1 MHAFTIS
8 VCTHSQ
14 DFNVAIYV
22 YTVRICYVPSP
33 TLKIHT
39 PGTPTLLVSLI
50 LRMLE
55 VRDPGIVTWL
65 MPSPALI
72 PATAPP
78 PEVHSISAYKN
89 ITNDSY

>member
-1 MHAFTIS
+1 MFVFQYAHIQ
-8 VCTHSQ
+8 CT
-14 DFNVAIYV
+14 YV
-22 YTVRICYVPSP
+22 DRCKHTHIPSP
-33 TLKIHT
+33 TLKIHI
-39 PGTPTLLVSLI
+39 PGTPTLLVSSI

-65 MPSPALI
+65 IPSPTLI
-72 PATAPP
+72 PATAPL